1 MIFPPMEN
9 SYLHEVV
16 ITAIIVKDGKYLI
29 TRRAPNKKRFPGMW
43 TVPGGKLETSDYV
56 HLPKDTK
63 EYWYNVLEQV
73 VRREVKEEV
82 GLSITNIEYVTS
94 LATVHADGAP
104 SLVISTVAD
113 WESGEVTLQESETD
127 RHAWVTLAEAKEYEL
142 IDGIYDEL
150 AMADARRRGEKGEWK
165 RQ

>member
-1 MIFPPMEN
+1 MDN
-9 SYLHEVV
+9 AYLHEVV

-29 TRRAPNKKRFPGMW
+29 TRRSPAKKRFPGMW
-43 TVPGGKLETSDYV
+43 TVPGGKLETADYV
-56 HLPKDTK
+56 NLPKDTK
-63 EYWYNVLEQV
+63 DYWYNVLEQV
-73 VRREVKEEV
+73 VRREVREET

-104 SLVISTVAD
+104 SLVISTKAD

-127 RHAWVTLAEAKEYEL
+127 QHAWVTLEEAKGYEL

-150 AMADARRRGEKGEWK
+150 CMADARRRGQFGEWK